1 MVIKELLEDPV
12 LPELEKCDV
21 LAPLYHIEGI
31 GLHICFQR
39 NTAISVLSGV
49 CAPDLR
55 GREGRVRGG
64 GGTCQ
69 DRTKKTPAATAE
81 ISWQAALMHIVLP
94 CPEDLAVFDS
104 WQGRFGHVGQ
114 GEFRHAVL

>member
-1 MVIKELLEDPV
+1 MEIVVQEGIEELVVIEELLEDPE
-12 LPELEKCDV
+12 LTELEKCDA

-31 GLHICFQR
+31 GLHIGIQR

-49 CAPDLR
+49 CAPDLG

-69 DRTKKTPAATAE
+69 DRAKNHP
-81 ISWQAALMHIVLP
+81 LRRLRF
-94 CPEDLAVFDS
+94 L
-104 WQGRFGHVGQ
+104 GR
-114 GEFRHAVL
+114 RP